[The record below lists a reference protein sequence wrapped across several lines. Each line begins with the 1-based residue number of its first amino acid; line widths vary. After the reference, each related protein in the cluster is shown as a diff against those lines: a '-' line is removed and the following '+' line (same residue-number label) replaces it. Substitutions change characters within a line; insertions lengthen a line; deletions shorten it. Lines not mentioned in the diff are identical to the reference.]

1 MSQGVYAVVME
12 TVIKHSG
19 AVSEHFVADC
29 ANIGQL
35 LYWHKYGCTSIQVR
49 QHKQFRWL
57 LINQTL
63 QSIIERSR
71 PNHLLFPHLQI
82 FAQYWHTLPTP
93 DRVLELGLG
102 GGAIRN
108 YLHHSYPD
116 TELISV
122 EQNPDIIHCYK
133 RYFGGR
139 HDTTLRCAD
148 AEKVLSEPGCYDW
161 IIIDL
166 FSELDAPMFLYK
178 HRFYD
183 KIRAALNHDGHLFIN
198 FLAHHESQLQQLKH
212 LLITCFGKPPD
223 MVKVKG
229 YSNHLVFLSR

>member
-1 MSQGVYAVVME
+1 ME
-12 TVIKHSG
+12 TVIEHSG

-29 ANIGQL
+29 TKIGHL
-35 LYWHKYGCTSIQVR
+35 LYWHRFGGNSIQVR

-82 FAQYWHTLPTP
+82 FAQYWQTLTP
-93 DRVLELGLG
+93 PKRVLELGLG

-108 YLHHSYPD
+108 YLHHTYPD

-122 EQNPDIIHCYK
+122 ERNADIIHCYK
-133 RYFGGR
+133 RYFGGA

-148 AEKVLSEPGCYDW
+148 AEQVLCENEKYDW

-166 FSELDAPMFLYK
+166 FSELDAPLFLYK

-183 KIRAALNHDGHLFIN
+183 KVRNVLNKDGHVFIN
-198 FLAHHESQLQQLKH
+198 FLAHHDSQLQQLTH
-212 LLITCFGKPPD
+212 LLITCFGRTPNIVD
-223 MVKVKG
+223 VKG
-229 YSNHLVFLSR
+229 YANRLVFLSP